1 MIIYTSYFKR
11 TLSRKMG
18 RKVPKSLASDATP
31 EKVEMALKK
40 LNIKY
45 EIQDKKYPKHWYD
58 DKIRFYIETEK
69 NKSYLL
75 KEIAKTIK
83 TI

>member
-1 MIIYTSYFKR
+1 
-11 TLSRKMG
+11 
-18 RKVPKSLASDATP
+18 
-31 EKVEMALKK
+31 MALKK